1 MENQQTPI
9 HWKEG
14 RGKKN
19 QNNMQVPQT
28 RKEYIENINNR
39 QLEIKNEIIKMRK
52 HHIRKRDRIVVLHI
66 MGNFPETKI
75 KKN

>member
-1 MENQQTPI
+1 MEIQQTPI

-28 RKEYIENINNR
+28 RKEYIENIK
-39 QLEIKNEIIKMRK
+39 Q
-52 HHIRKRDRIVVLHI
+52 HQ
-66 MGNFPETKI
+66 
-75 KKN
+75 